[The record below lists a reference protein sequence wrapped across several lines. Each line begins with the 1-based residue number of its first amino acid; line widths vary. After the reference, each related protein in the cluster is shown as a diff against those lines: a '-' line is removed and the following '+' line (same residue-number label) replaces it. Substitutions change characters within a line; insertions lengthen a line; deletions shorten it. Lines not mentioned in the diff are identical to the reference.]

1 MCQIVQDVGNTQGFF
16 WLTEILWDHK
26 FLSDVTGCR
35 KTQMLHCT
43 SSNIPIKTITSVLKV
58 STYIITYQTC
68 CKIVILYFSTFKT
81 DIILYIFD
89 NKNLVIFT
97 FSTTCSKDS
106 GLVEKILTQI
116 FSRSV

>member
-1 MCQIVQDVGNTQGFF
+1 MSISSQFILFNTVKPVQSDTPRDQGNV
-16 WLTEILWDHK
+16 
-26 FLSDVTGCR
+26 SDVTGCR
-35 KTQMLHCT
+35 KTQMSHCT

-68 CKIVILYFSTFKT
+68 CKIVMLYFSTFKT

>member
-26 FLSDVTGCR
+26 SLSDVTGCR
-35 KTQMLHCT
+35 KTQMLHRT

-58 STYIITYQTC
+58 RTYIITYRTC
-68 CKIVILYFSTFKT
+68 CEIVILYFSTFKT

-97 FSTTCSKDS
+97 FSTTC
-106 GLVEKILTQI
+106 
-116 FSRSV
+116 